1 MTTNRRATSARLSA
15 TAGLVIGGAWLVFGA
30 IDGFDRPAR
39 AVGAAA
45 GALVGAVIQVAA
57 FRAMSGSPRESPD
70 SQVEFLR
77 GVLRAFL
84 LRVVAAGLLA
94 AVVLAVVRQDA
105 IPFLIGLGAQYAVL
119 EVVIDV
125 GLVRAANARERR
137 D

>member
-1 MTTNRRATSARLSA
+1 MSAA
-15 TAGLVIGGAWLVFGA
+15 AAVVIGGIWLVFGA

-45 GALVGAVIQVAA
+45 GALVGAAIQVAA
-57 FRAMSGSPRESPD
+57 WRATQAGPREAAEAPD

-94 AVVLAVVRQDA
+94 AVVLAVARRDA

-125 GLVRAANARERR
+125 SLVRAADAREPR